1 MDAIITAHH
10 QTAQDLLD
18 IPRTDGDISSCSD
31 PPAMNVIRWFFRFA
45 LRVVLADKRL
55 DRLVSFGRIPYQ
67 NNVYTR
73 LIRSLY
79 SLQMLIPKY
88 TDYCVRKVNVVVFTA
103 MCESPEIV
111 SEGAMVVMMFYS
123 VSLISLLFIYAAFIL
138 LP

>member
-31 PPAMNVIRWFFRFA
+31 PSAMNVIRWFFRFA

-55 DRLVSFGRIPYQ
+55 NRLVSFGRIPYQ
-67 NNVYTR
+67 NNVYT

-79 SLQMLIPKY
+79 SLQMLIHKY
-88 TDYCVRKVNVVVFTA
+88 TDYCVPKVNVVMFTA
-103 MCESPEIV
+103 MCESREIV

-123 VSLISLLFIYAAFIL
+123 VSSISLLFIYAAFIL